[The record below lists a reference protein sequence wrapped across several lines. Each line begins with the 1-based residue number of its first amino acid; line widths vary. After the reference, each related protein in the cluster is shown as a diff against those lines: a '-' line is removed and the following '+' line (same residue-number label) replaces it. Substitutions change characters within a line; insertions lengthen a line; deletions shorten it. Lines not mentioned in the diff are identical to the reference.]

1 MIPMS
6 NALTTVSSPLASN
19 KKKGPKPVRSLA
31 EVQSNLMGD
40 AVAHEVRKIDR
51 KIEVE
56 KRKLDRALESASNAE
71 DAIRALNALRAEF
84 TATTGVRISHA

>member
-1 MIPMS
+1 MS
-6 NALTTVSSPLASN
+6 NASNIVSSPVASN

-31 EVQSNLMGD
+31 EIQSDLMGD
-40 AVAHEVRKIDR
+40 AVAHELRKIDR

-56 KRKLDRALESASNAE
+56 KRKLDRALESASASE

-84 TATTGVRISHA
+84 MSTTGVRISRV

>member
-6 NALTTVSSPLASN
+6 NALTTVSSPIASN

-40 AVAHEVRKIDR
+40 AVAHEIR

>member
-1 MIPMS
+1 MS
-6 NALTTVSSPLASN
+6 NALNTVSSPVASN

-31 EVQSNLMGD
+31 EIQSDLMGD
-40 AVAHEVRKIDR
+40 AVAHELRKIDR

-84 TATTGVRISHA
+84 VMNTGVTISRV